1 MSRRPCSASVVPPE
15 PPVFF
20 ADRNLGR
27 VIWETLREAGIRIER
42 HLDHFVHNSPDDE
55 WLVEVGRR
63 GWYVLTLDRKIRYR
77 PNEKAAVLE
86 AGVGLFI
93 LVGKNATHAELAR
106 NFVAT
111 RPRLYDFI
119 ETQQRP
125 FIARI
130 YRGDRPDGPG
140 RVVQWIP

>member
-1 MSRRPCSASVVPPE
+1 MSRRPYSASAVPPE
-15 PPVFF
+15 TPVFF
-20 ADRNLGR
+20 ADRNLGKT
-27 VIWETLREAGIRIER
+27 IWEGLWRGGFQIER
-42 HLDHFVHNSPDDE
+42 HKDHFVHDSPDAE

-77 PNEKAAVLE
+77 PNEKAAVLA

-93 LVGKNATHAELAR
+93 LVGRTATHAELAR

-111 RPRLYDFI
+111 KSRLYDFI
-119 ETQQRP
+119 QTHQRP

-130 YRGDRPDGPG
+130 YRGDRQGAPG
-140 RVVQWIP
+140 RIEQFLP